1 MSDLRFDWHPSL
13 SSPLIDERLELLVQE
28 ALKDY
33 KSGSGIQPRATYEAS
48 YRVIGKHLISAL
60 YCAYHAKERVS
71 LPMRPSAYGMGK
83 LGRIQYSFRDTSK
96 VREALVN
103 LGWLS
108 VEEEGTQG
116 RYTLVAATGDL
127 ARAFNNWGLRWML
140 PELLSEQ
147 ACVCLR
153 DVKRD
158 TEGKPIRSGR
168 KKQTTKVELEVPESS
183 LVAQHRSNL
192 TYINNKLRQHCISLD
207 FSNEHL
213 MQLLIM
219 ADACKRASANSVS
232 AVIPY
237 FGYSRQDRRPRNTR
251 GPVSAKLVADL
262 IETADIKRVITVD
275 LHADQ
280 IEGFFSIPV
289 DNIYSSTILM
299 SDMWRQGYSDQV
311 IVSPDVGGVG
321 RARAIAR
328 RLGNASL
335 AIIDKRREA
344 ANKSEVMNIIGDVDQ
359 KTAIIFDDMVDT
371 AGTLCNAAAALKE
384 KGALKTVAY
393 AAHPVL
399 SGPAIERIVDSE
411 LDELVV
417 IDTIPLTEEAKDTG
431 KIRQLTIAE
440 LLGETIERIVADQS
454 VSSLYAE

>member
-1 MSDLRFDWHPSL
+1 MNDLRFDWHPSL

-33 KSGSGIQPRATYEAS
+33 KGGSGIQPRASYEAS
-48 YRVIGKHLISAL
+48 YRAIGKHLISAL

-168 KKQTTKVELEVPESS
+168 KKQTTKVDLEVPES
-183 LVAQHRSNL
+183 L
-192 TYINNKLRQHCISLD
+192 TFPQ
-207 FSNEHL
+207 
-213 MQLLIM
+213 
-219 ADACKRASANSVS
+219 
-232 AVIPY
+232 P
-237 FGYSRQDRRPRNTR
+237 
-251 GPVSAKLVADL
+251 
-262 IETADIKRVITVD
+262 
-275 LHADQ
+275 
-280 IEGFFSIPV
+280 
-289 DNIYSSTILM
+289 
-299 SDMWRQGYSDQV
+299 
-311 IVSPDVGGVG
+311 
-321 RARAIAR
+321 
-328 RLGNASL
+328 
-335 AIIDKRREA
+335 
-344 ANKSEVMNIIGDVDQ
+344 
-359 KTAIIFDDMVDT
+359 
-371 AGTLCNAAAALKE
+371 
-384 KGALKTVAY
+384 
-393 AAHPVL
+393 
-399 SGPAIERIVDSE
+399 
-411 LDELVV
+411 
-417 IDTIPLTEEAKDTG
+417 
-431 KIRQLTIAE
+431 
-440 LLGETIERIVADQS
+440 
-454 VSSLYAE
+454 